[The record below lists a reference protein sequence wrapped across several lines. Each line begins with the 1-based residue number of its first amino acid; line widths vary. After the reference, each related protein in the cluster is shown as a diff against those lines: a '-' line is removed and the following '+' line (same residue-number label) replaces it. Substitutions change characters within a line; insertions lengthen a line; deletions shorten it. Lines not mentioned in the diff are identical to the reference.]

1 MNVTSALI
9 VPLILFNAVVSA
21 QEAALT
27 YSDRYLDI
35 SNNILN
41 EPCLTYGGVSY
52 KTQLILD
59 NRNENG
65 FYWVILGGEE
75 VFDLP
80 DNCVS
85 VVPSVLTNDP
95 SIPYISYNIEN
106 LIIFEAGID
115 TGLRYD
121 VQSRADVSRLDFGF
135 SFDSIRERRVEEG
148 VTLTG
153 AGSVSFSGPD
163 LFPFEVSEQTF
174 QQLAVL
180 KTFSG
185 TLGYNA
191 QTNIFTAT
199 FDSSNAAGDYTLTV
213 RFNQF
218 GGPGSVG
225 LVLVYPIEFHII

>member
-1 MNVTSALI
+1 MNATSALI
-9 VPLILFNAVVSA
+9 VPLILFTAVVSA
-21 QEAALT
+21 QQAGLT
-27 YSDRYLDI
+27 DSDRYLDI
-35 SNNILN
+35 SNNILH
-41 EPCLTYGGVSY
+41 EPCLTYAGVSY
-52 KTQLILD
+52 KAQLILD
-59 NRNENG
+59 NRNENDL
-65 FYWVILGGEE
+65 YWAILGGAE

-95 SIPYISYNIEN
+95 TIPYMSYNIEN
-106 LIIFEAGID
+106 LIISEAGID

-121 VQSRADVSRLDFGF
+121 VHSRADASRLDLGF

-163 LFPFEVSEQTF
+163 SFPFELSEQTF

-185 TLGYNA
+185 TLGYDA
-191 QTNIFTAT
+191 QSNIFTVT
-199 FDSSNAAGDYTLTV
+199 FDSSNVAGDYTLTV

-218 GGPGSVG
+218 GGPDSVG
-225 LVLVYPIEFHII
+225 LILVYPIEFHII